1 MDGRRWMVFVV
12 RDRVITDFKNMADP
26 PPSPPLSPPP
36 QEKSLLL
43 NLYKQIG
50 KNNK

>member
-36 QEKSLLL
+36 P
-43 NLYKQIG
+43 G
-50 KNNK
+50 KVPFTKFIQANRKK